1 MPKTLIR
8 RHSLLLAS
16 CLMIALSLPSRQ
28 LASAQQTVF
37 GGERVVHLIDEPH
50 HRPVRQH
57 GQLYLLDVRPKP
69 GDESFA
75 HVHDQTILLTYISFA
90 DGPQN
95 ARIGLNIDFASVPL
109 THKVSNVGPSG
120 MEIALTIE
128 NAGFRPDRYELVPDE
143 STGTQN
149 HINPSF
155 VILDNE
161 GAARVSRESLA
172 CAGEWAVGSQVQR
185 IK

>member
-8 RHSLLLAS
+8 RLSLLQTS
-16 CLMIALSLPSRQ
+16 CLMIALGLPSWQ

-37 GGERVVHLIDEPH
+37 GGERVAHLTDEPH

-57 GQLYLLDVRPKP
+57 GQLYLLDVRLKP

-75 HVHDQTILLTYISFA
+75 HVRDQTILLTYISLA
-90 DGPQN
+90 GGPQN
-95 ARIGLNIDFASVPL
+95 AHIGVYIDFASVPL
-109 THKVSNVGPSG
+109 NHKVSNVEPSG

-128 NAGFRPDRYELVPDE
+128 NAEFRPYRYELVPGE

-149 HINPSF
+149 HINPSI
-155 VILDNE
+155 VILVIKS
-161 GAARVSRESLA
+161 ARGSGES
-172 CAGEWAVGSQVQR
+172 QMQR
-185 IK
+185 I